1 MSFQITSKGCI
12 KMSNAKTTEFPS
24 SSELFWPDWKN
35 SPIYPIGPSFN
46 HHDKNM
52 IEGWKKSITEI
63 ESGLNNGFLG
73 IFGKKHDH
81 NLARKILSW
90 DFTRIMICGDKGS
103 GRTAVG
109 LKFARRIAMAKKAN
123 LSMLTI
129 LPENSPYNTV
139 PWRYDSMIVSLS
151 PIDEKEPS
159 SIAFAGEYGNFFKKA
174 DNINE
179 IFGKD
184 KYQFSKGYDYSL
196 SGNSESIEK
205 ASEQLFSW
213 LSDITKSNVT
223 NTVFVIDGI
232 DELYEMP
239 DCHEIIQCI
248 DYIKRNNNSVICI
261 TSEQSYNFIKSHSII
276 HDKDETLDIKMISP
290 GDPALALFND
300 KLFLIDVK
308 HEPNIEPGVS
318 P

>member
-1 MSFQITSKGCI
+1 
-12 KMSNAKTTEFPS
+12 MSNATNTEFPS

-35 SPIYPIGPSFN
+35 APIYPIGPSFN
-46 HHDKNM
+46 HHDQDM
-52 IEGWKKSITEI
+52 IEGWKKSITDI
-63 ESGLNNGFLG
+63 EAGLGNGFLG
-73 IFGKKHDH
+73 IFGKKYDH

-90 DFTRIMICGDKGS
+90 DFTRIMICGSKGS

-109 LKFARRIAMAKKAN
+109 LKFARRIAMAKKAK
-123 LSMLTI
+123 LPMLTI
-129 LPENSPYNTV
+129 LPEDSPYNTV

-308 HEPNIEPGVS
+308 HEPNIEPGIS